1 MTRDELVKLISAPL
15 IKDRYAPD
23 HVRHYAGLQLDA
35 LSAAGYAV
43 VPLEATEAMVE
54 AAAVLHKLVDELC
67 ASVDAAGDDVGG
79 HRGSLTILREIG
91 PADAALAEALAAL
104 DGKEPTP

>member
-1 MTRDELVKLISAPL
+1 MTRAKLRELISAPL

-43 VPLEATEAMVE
+43 VPLAATEAM
-54 AAAVLHKLVDELC
+54 
-67 ASVDAAGDDVGG
+67 
-79 HRGSLTILREIG
+79 I
-91 PADAALAEALAAL
+91 EALEAPENWSPLNAAIAKGNIL
-104 DGKEPTP
+104 EDEK